1 MTCLDAKSGDL
12 VWSERIASGKYWAA
26 PFIASG
32 KIYFHSEEGVT
43 TVIEDGRNFK
53 IVSENKI
60 DGKLMSS
67 VAVSDGAIFLRSD
80 KALYRIE
87 NK

>member
-1 MTCLDAKSGDL
+1 M
-12 VWSERIASGKYWAA
+12 
-26 PFIASG
+26 
-32 KIYFHSEEGVT
+32 
-43 TVIEDGRNFK
+43 IEDGRNFK

-60 DGKLMSS
+60 KGKLMSS
-67 VAVSDGAIFLRSD
+67 AAVSDGAIFLRSD

>member
-1 MTCLDAKSGDL
+1 M
-12 VWSERIASGKYWAA
+12 
-26 PFIASG
+26 
-32 KIYFHSEEGVT
+32 
-43 TVIEDGRNFK
+43 IEDGRNFK

-67 VAVSDGAIFLRSD
+67 VAVSDVSIFLRSD